1 MTVVLLVKIK
11 VKVPVVP
18 DPEDLSNLYT
28 AFLHLHTWACVQ
40 AFQNWDDVISTVYGL
55 DF

>member
-1 MTVVLLVKIK
+1 MTIVLLTKIK

-18 DPEDLSNLYT
+18 DPEDLSNLCT
-28 AFLHLHTWACVQ
+28 AFLHLHTWACLQ
-40 AFQNWDDVISTVYGL
+40 NFQNEGDVIATVYWL